1 MPCNLIAAH
10 LLPVGA
16 ASVVVAGA
24 GSPSGPRVRVRASR
38 VLDRLLHRLRV
49 LLLLPKLLLHLVLL
63 RLRRRKLPHCHCT
76 AGEGGRVVVRALR
89 SAASRIRRRLI
100 GPVGPLPPSACCCLL
115 SCCALRRNTISS
127 PWSHHLEFHV
137 GAVSSRGVLLTTIVG
152 HFRLSF
158 GDLL

>member
-38 VLDRLLHRLRV
+38 VLDRLLHRLRL

-100 GPVGPLPPSACCCLL
+100 GPVGPLPPYACCCLL
-115 SCCALRRNTISS
+115 SCCALRRNTIVPSG
-127 PWSHHLEFHV
+127 SHHQEV
-137 GAVSSRGVLLTTIVG
+137 RARVVSSRSMLLPTVWV
-152 HFRLSF
+152 HFLLSVV
-158 GDLL
+158 DLR